1 MKKFRP
7 LAALAVAAVLLPLVP
22 AAAMPPP
29 LPDIEGK
36 DAATLQA
43 EMTAGTIDSQLIT
56 SIYLDRILKLDDNGP
71 KLGAVIATFPDAL
84 AEARRLDAERRAG
97 KIRGP
102 LHGIPVLLKDNI
114 EAAGPVPTTAG
125 SLALK
130 DNVTNRDAPL
140 VARLREAGAVILG
153 KTNLSEWANIRSNS
167 STSGW
172 SAVGG
177 LTKNPYALDR
187 NTCGSSAGSGAAMAA
202 SLAALTVG
210 TETDGSITCPAGLN
224 GIVGF
229 KPTVGLV
236 SRTFIVPI
244 SHSQD
249 TAGPMT
255 LSVRDAAAM
264 LGVIAGSDPADPA
277 TAEADAHKADFAA
290 ALSPGALKGK
300 RIGVLRDRIGKRA
313 DIAALFDA
321 ALKRMAGLGAT
332 IVEIED
338 SQAGLDGLG
347 DAEFEIMMT
356 ELKADMAAYLASL
369 PAKDGPK
376 TLADLIAFNKA
387 HPEELRWFDQSL
399 FELAETKGGLD
410 SPAYREAK
418 AKAARLA
425 GPEGID
431 RLLKAH
437 GVDLLVGVTNGPAWT
452 TDLVNGDHY
461 TGPSVSDLPAV
472 AGYPHLTVPMG
483 AVEGLPVGLS
493 FIGPK
498 WSDGAV
504 LAAGYAYE
512 QASRKRVAPTYRAS
526 VAD

>member
-1 MKKFRP
+1 MKIFSP
-7 LAALAVAAVLLPLVP
+7 LAALTAAAAILPLVP
-22 AAAMPPP
+22 AGAIPPP
-29 LPDIEGK
+29 LPEIAGK

-43 EMTAGTIDSQLIT
+43 EMTAGSIDSQLIT
-56 SIYLDRILKLDDNGP
+56 SIYLDRILKIDENGP
-71 KLGAVIATFPDAL
+71 KLNAVIATFPDAL
-84 AEARRLDAERRAG
+84 AEARRLDAERREG
-97 KIRGP
+97 KVRGP

-130 DNVTNRDAPL
+130 DNVTGRDAPL

-153 KTNLSEWANIRSNS
+153 KTNLSEWANIRSNN

-210 TETDGSITCPAGLN
+210 TETDGSITCPSGLN
-224 GIVGF
+224 GVVGF

-255 LSVRDAAAM
+255 LSVRDAAA
-264 LGVIAGSDPADPA
+264 LLSIIAGSDPADPA
-277 TAEADAHKADFAA
+277 TAEADAHKTDFAA
-290 ALSPGALKGK
+290 ALSPDALRGK
-300 RIGVLRDRIGKRA
+300 RIGVLRDRIGSRA

-321 ALKRMAGLGAT
+321 ALLQIADLGAT
-332 IVEIED
+332 IVEIKD
-338 SQAGLDGLG
+338 SQSGIEGLG
-347 DAEFEIMMT
+347 DAEFEVLMT
-356 ELKADMAAYLASL
+356 ELRADMNAYLASL
-369 PAKDGPK
+369 PAREGPK
-376 TLADLIAFNKA
+376 NLADLIAFNKA

-399 FELAETKGGLD
+399 FELAETRGGLD
-410 SPAYREAK
+410 RPAYLAAK
-418 AKAARLA
+418 ARAARLA

-431 RLLKAH
+431 KLLKDH

-452 TDLVNGDHY
+452 SDLVNGDHY

-483 AVEGLPVGLS
+483 AIEGLPVGLS

-498 WSDGAV
+498 WSDGTV
-504 LAAGYAYE
+504 LAAGHAYE
-512 QASRKRVAPTYRAS
+512 QASAKRMAPTYRVGLAP
-526 VAD
+526 

>member
-1 MKKFRP
+1 MKIFSS
-7 LAALAVAAVLLPLVP
+7 LAALTAAAAILPLVP
-22 AAAMPPP
+22 AFAIPPP
-29 LPDIEGK
+29 LPDIAGK

-43 EMTAGTIDSQLIT
+43 EMTAGSIDSQLIT
-56 SIYLDRILKLDDNGP
+56 SIYLDRILKIDDNGP
-71 KLGAVIATFPDAL
+71 KLNAVIATFPDAL
-84 AEARRLDAERRAG
+84 AEARRLDAERREG
-97 KIRGP
+97 KVRSP

-130 DNVTNRDAPL
+130 DNVTGRDAPL

-153 KTNLSEWANIRSNS
+153 KTNLSEWANIRSNN

-210 TETDGSITCPAGLN
+210 TETDGSITCPSGLN
-224 GIVGF
+224 GVVGF

-264 LGVIAGSDPADPA
+264 LSIIAGSDPADPA
-277 TAEADAHKADFAA
+277 TAEADAHKTDFAA
-290 ALSPGALKGK
+290 ALSPDALRGK
-300 RIGVLRDRIGKRA
+300 RIGVLRDRIGSRA

-321 ALKRMAGLGAT
+321 ALLQIADLGAT
-332 IVEIED
+332 IVEIKD
-338 SQAGLDGLG
+338 SQSGIEGLG
-347 DAEFEIMMT
+347 DAEFEVLMT
-356 ELKADMAAYLASL
+356 ELKADMNAYLASL
-369 PAKDGPK
+369 PARDGPK
-376 TLADLIAFNKA
+376 SLADLIAFNKA

-399 FELAETKGGLD
+399 FELAETRGDLD
-410 SPAYREAK
+410 SPAYLAAK

-431 RLLKAH
+431 KLLKDH

-452 TDLVNGDHY
+452 SDLVNGDHY

-483 AVEGLPVGLS
+483 AIEGLPVGLS

-498 WSDGAV
+498 WSDGTV
-504 LAAGYAYE
+504 LAAGHAYE
-512 QASRKRVAPTYRAS
+512 QASAKRMAPTYRVGLAP
-526 VAD
+526 

>member
-1 MKKFRP
+1 MKKIFS
-7 LAALAVAAVLLPLVP
+7 ATALT
-22 AAAMPPP
+22 AAAAILPNIPASAAPPP
-29 LPDIEGK
+29 LPAIEGK

-43 EMTAGTIDSQLIT
+43 EMTAGSINSELIT
-56 SIYLDRILKLDDNGP
+56 SIYLDRIGKLDDNGP
-71 KLGAVIATFPDAL
+71 TLNAVIATFPDAL
-84 AEARRLDAERRAG
+84 AEARRLDGERREG
-97 KIRGP
+97 KVRGP

-130 DNVTNRDAPL
+130 DNVTDRDAPL

-153 KTNLSEWANIRSNS
+153 KTNLSEWANIRSND

-172 SAVGG
+172 SAIGG
-177 LTKNPYALDR
+177 LTKNPHALDR

-210 TETDGSITCPAGLN
+210 TETDGSITCPSGLN

-244 SHSQD
+244 SHTQD

-277 TAEADAHKADFAA
+277 TAEADAHKIDFAA
-290 ALSPGALKGK
+290 ALSPDALKGK
-300 RIGVLRDRIGKRA
+300 RIGVLRDRIGARA

-321 ALKRMAGLGAT
+321 ALAQMAGLGAT
-332 IVEIED
+332 IVEVKD
-338 SQAGLDGLG
+338 SRSGLEGLG
-347 DAEFEIMMT
+347 DAEFAVLLT
-356 ELKADMAAYLASL
+356 ELKTDMAAYLASL
-369 PAKDGPK
+369 PAADGPK
-376 TLADLIAFNKA
+376 TLADLIVFNEA

-399 FELAETKGGLD
+399 FKLADALGGLD
-410 SPAYREAK
+410 DPVYLAAK

-431 RLLKAH
+431 RLLKEQ
-437 GVDLLVGVTNGPAWT
+437 GLDLLVGVTNGPAWT
-452 TDLVNGDHY
+452 SDLVNGDHY

-483 AVEGLPVGLS
+483 AIEGLPVGLS

-498 WSDGAV
+498 WSDSV
-504 LAAGYAYE
+504 ILAAGYAYE
-512 QASRKRVAPTYRAS
+512 QASQKRVTPTYRAS
-526 VAD
+526 VAH